1 MDHRTFSPMKRLLY
15 ILLALA
21 SLQTATSQTKYSLLI
36 TNANIV
42 DVVSG
47 KVIKNQLIAISGD
60 TIKAID
66 NTKAAAKYSAV
77 KQVDA
82 QGKYV
87 MPGLWDMHIHLRGG
101 DSTIEAN
108 KALLPLFLVYGVTT
122 VRECGGDITPSVM
135 EWRKQAAAG
144 ELASPRI
151 FTAGPKLDGPHGVWA
166 GSIPVVTP
174 EDVTKALDS
183 LKKIHVDFVKIYDS
197 KISGAAYL
205 EIVRQ
210 AKSRGMLVTGHMPY
224 SVELKEAAALGMNGS
239 EHLYYVFKSCSSKED
254 SITEVIRK
262 SESTPRPI
270 GLFQA
275 LPTLYN
281 TYDAKKADQLFKFL
295 ASKHFS
301 ITPTLYISKTLGS
314 IKTTDHTNDSLQQ
327 YIDPKIIATYQGR
340 VRSAKRASDES
351 TSFRER
357 YDSLVTSMV
366 PKMYT
371 AGVNIVAGSDCGASN
386 SYVYPGQSIHEEIK
400 LLVQSGL
407 TPAQSL
413 TTATINGS
421 KFFGAGVQSFFGS
434 LKPGKCSDLIILD
447 ANPLENIAA
456 IDQINTVLSHG
467 KVYTKQDLNN
477 LLASIKHK

>member
-1 MDHRTFSPMKRLLY
+1 MKRFLC
-15 ILLALA
+15 IFLALA
-21 SLQTATSQTKYSLLI
+21 TLHTAIAQTSAKNYSLLI

-42 DVVSG
+42 DVASG
-47 KVIKNQLIAISGD
+47 KILKNQLLAISGD
-60 TIKAID
+60 TVKAVD
-66 NTKAAAKYSAV
+66 DTRNASKYRSERQLDAA
-77 KQVDA
+77 
-82 QGKYV
+82 GKYV

-108 KALLPLFLVYGVTT
+108 KALLPLFLAYGVTT

-135 EWRKQAAAG
+135 QWRKQAAAG
-144 ELASPRI
+144 ELAAPRI

-183 LKKIHVDFVKIYDS
+183 LQKIHVDFVKIYDS

-210 AKSRGMLVTGHMPY
+210 ARSRGMLVTGHMPY
-224 SVELKEAAALGMNGS
+224 SVELREAAALGMNGS

-254 SITEVIRK
+254 SITDVIRK
-262 SESTPRPI
+262 SENSPRPI

-275 LPTLYN
+275 LPTLYS
-281 TYDAKKADQLFKFL
+281 TFDAAKADQLFKFL

-314 IKTTDHTNDSLQQ
+314 IKTTDHSNDSLLK
-327 YIDPKIIATYQGR
+327 YIDPKIIATYAGR
-340 VRSAKRASDES
+340 VRGAQRASDES
-351 TSFRER
+351 TRFRER
-357 YDSLVTSMV
+357 YDSLVTSLV
-366 PKMYT
+366 PKMYA

-400 LLVQSGL
+400 LLVQAGL

-413 TTATINGS
+413 TAATINGS
-421 KFFGAGVQSFFGS
+421 KFFGVQKFFGS
-434 LKPGKCSDLIILD
+434 LRPGKCSDLIILEQ
-447 ANPLENIAA
+447 NPLDNIAA
-456 IDQINTVLSHG
+456 IDHINFVLSHG
-467 KVYTKQDLNN
+467 KLYSKQDLHN
-477 LLASIKHK
+477 LLTAPAPP